1 MGTVVAAVSLGIG
14 LVLLLAW
21 ACSLRPTLVA
31 RVRPY
36 VRANSRQIAATTFP
50 SLGRALAQWAID
62 ALATAGSSAESI
74 EKRQRLAGHPIDVRR
89 VRMAQLAWAGI
100 GTALA
105 LTIVG
110 ALGGRLGAI
119 GGILLVLFGAACGAL
134 GRDAWLSHQATRRQR
149 ALIAQVPDA
158 AELLA
163 LAVGAGEA
171 IGDAIARVAGVA
183 QAPIGEE
190 LARVGALTQT
200 GTPLTR
206 ALAEVAHANDCP
218 GLTRLADSVIQAVH
232 RGTPLGQILRDQ
244 ALDERES
251 ARRDLMERAGHQEIA
266 MLVPVVF
273 GIMPITIIF
282 ALYPGLIALRFGV

>member
-105 LTIVG
+105 LALTIVG

-134 GRDAWLSHQATRRQR
+134 GRKRELTVSGSTFNG
-149 ALIAQVPDA
+149 IESIVNKFS
-158 AELLA
+158 AE
-163 LAVGAGEA
+163 
-171 IGDAIARVAGVA
+171 
-183 QAPIGEE
+183 
-190 LARVGALTQT
+190 
-200 GTPLTR
+200 
-206 ALAEVAHANDCP
+206 
-218 GLTRLADSVIQAVH
+218 
-232 RGTPLGQILRDQ
+232 
-244 ALDERES
+244 
-251 ARRDLMERAGHQEIA
+251 
-266 MLVPVVF
+266 
-273 GIMPITIIF
+273 
-282 ALYPGLIALRFGV
+282 